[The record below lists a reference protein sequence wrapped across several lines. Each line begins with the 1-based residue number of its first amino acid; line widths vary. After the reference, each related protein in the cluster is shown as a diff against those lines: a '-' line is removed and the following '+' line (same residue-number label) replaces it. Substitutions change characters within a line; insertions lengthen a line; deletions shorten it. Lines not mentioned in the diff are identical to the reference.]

1 MAEAPFNLADFC
13 LDPGAADDEALLLVD
28 AERVLARRT
37 RAELR
42 QRVERVAR
50 ALASRLPKGE
60 RVALR
65 MTNTPEMAEAFFGCA
80 KAGLIALPMS
90 PQLTREEVERILAD
104 SGAALVVVDDTTDAG
119 AQGHG
124 VEVTTSAA
132 LTGDAELP
140 ATTAEDP
147 VLLIYTS
154 GTGGTPK
161 GVLHAHRTV
170 LGRMPMRQG
179 WLGIAPGDRV
189 LHAGTLN
196 WTYTLGVGLMDPLA
210 VGATAVLF
218 AGKAEPDIW
227 PRVITRHAINVFAA
241 VPTVYRR
248 LVKHGDP
255 TSLHNSS
262 LKHGVCAGEALQAEL
277 WHAWHDATG
286 LQLYEALGMT
296 EISTYIS
303 SGPLT
308 PTRPGIAGRPQPGR
322 RVAILD
328 PETHEPFAEPDQ
340 TGLLAVHR
348 SDPGLMLGY
357 WRRPEADAEVLFGPW
372 FAGGDLAH
380 LDAEGYLHFHGRADD
395 VMNALGVRTS
405 PLEIEGVLARHPH
418 VQDVAVT
425 TVPNDEGV
433 EIITAF
439 VVPAGSPPDDAELI
453 AFGAE
458 HLAAYK
464 LPKRVVVTTELPR
477 TANGKVQR
485 QRLRAMVAE
494 QNFERPR

>member
-1 MAEAPFNLADFC
+1 MFNLADFC
-13 LDPGAADDEALLLVD
+13 LQPGAADDPALVFVD
-28 AERVLARRT
+28 DTSVLASRT

-42 QRVERVAR
+42 RSVERVAR
-50 ALASRLPKGE
+50 ALAARVAKGA

-80 KAGLIALPMS
+80 KAGVIALPLS
-90 PQLTREEVERILAD
+90 PQLTREEVANLLAD
-104 SGAALVVVDDTTDAG
+104 SGAALVVVDGAG
-119 AQGHG
+119 DEAARGHG
-124 VEVTTSAA
+124 VPV
-132 LTGDAELP
+132 LTPQELEGDGELP
-140 ATTAEDP
+140 ETGEDDP

-154 GTGGTPK
+154 GTGGVPK

-170 LGRMPMRQG
+170 LGRVPMRAG
-179 WLGIAPGDRV
+179 WLGIEAGDRV

-210 VGATAVLF
+210 VGATAVLYG
-218 AGKAEPDIW
+218 GKAEPDVW
-227 PRVITRHAINVFAA
+227 PRVIARHDVNVFAA

-248 LVKHGDP
+248 LLKHGEP
-255 TSLHNSS
+255 ALLRSS
-262 LKHGVCAGEALQAEL
+262 RLRHGVCAGEALQATL
-277 WHAWHDATG
+277 WRAWHEATG
-286 LQLYEALGMT
+286 LQLFEALGMT

-303 SGPLT
+303 SGPVT

-322 RVAILD
+322 KVAILD
-328 PETHEPFAEPDQ
+328 PETHEPYQAPGL

-357 WRRPEADAEVLFGPW
+357 WRRPEADAEVFLGEW

-380 LDAEGYLHFHGRADD
+380 LDEDGYVHFHGRADD

-405 PLEIEGVLARHPH
+405 PLEIERALVQHPA
-418 VQDVAVT
+418 VQDIAVT

-439 VVPAGSPPDDAELI
+439 VVPAGEPPEARALI

-464 LPKRVVVTTELPR
+464 LPKRVVIAKELPR

-485 QRLRAMVAE
+485 KRLRELSA
-494 QNFERPR
+494 RS